1 MSSEPSPPNSPGQ
14 LPLTDAP
21 NPINHF
27 PLNWKCQKTER
38 GVPELTLWEDVWA
51 EPEAYPQ
58 HTCRCG
64 IHREDSRGHKQGRNT
79 ICRQEDLVLVPRV
92 HKGNSNDLAFH
103 TPAPPLLPASST
115 KSSVRGSTLCHGG
128 DSGESQHINIDI
140 RWLLAT
146 PPVITQ
152 FVMPALTATFYWCTC
167 VNTTQNESLTLG
179 TCTNYLSHLVCQEGI
194 GHIWQSYWVSA
205 PGIWN
210 HYSLYWIHSP
220 SFVKNSISPI
230 KACQP

>member
-1 MSSEPSPPNSPGQ
+1 MLSVRNPLRLLTTVAKEAEHPHPNQKLSHTQLQQACCNSAVLPASFLYSMSSEPSPPNSPGQ

-115 KSSVRGSTLCHGG
+115 ESSVRGSTLCHGG
-128 DSGESQHINIDI
+128 DTGESQHINIDI
-140 RWLLAT
+140 R
-146 PPVITQ
+146 
-152 FVMPALTATFYWCTC
+152 
-167 VNTTQNESLTLG
+167 
-179 TCTNYLSHLVCQEGI
+179 
-194 GHIWQSYWVSA
+194 
-205 PGIWN
+205 
-210 HYSLYWIHSP
+210 
-220 SFVKNSISPI
+220 
-230 KACQP
+230 